1 VKVDHAHTQPDHLV
15 RCEWGP
21 TGAILLGHSVDVA
34 VVVDVL
40 SFTTSVTVAVD
51 RGITVFPFRWGD
63 ERAAEF
69 ATEQDANL
77 ALQRQDAR
85 YRPGAVSL
93 SPVSLQHARGIE
105 RLVLPSPN
113 GSTICAALDVAGV
126 RVVAASLRNAA
137 SVAEW
142 LRPQVA
148 EGARVLVVPAGERWP
163 DGSMRPAVED
173 LWGAG
178 AVLAGLDADTL
189 SPEATVARSA
199 YDAFAERPLER
210 MFSCAGGVELQA
222 KGFGDDVA
230 IAARLDSSAVV
241 PVLTRGAFVGAR

>member
-1 VKVDHAHTQPDHLV
+1 VLDPAHTQADHPV

-21 TGAILLGHSVDVA
+21 TGAAALGRYVDVA

-69 ATEQDANL
+69 ANEQDANL

-93 SPVSLQHARGIE
+93 SPVSLQHASGIE

-113 GSTICAALDVAGV
+113 GSTICTVLDESGV
-126 RVVAASLRNAA
+126 RVVAASLRNASA
-137 SVAEW
+137 VGEW
-142 LRPQVA
+142 LAPQVA
-148 EGARVLVVPAGERWP
+148 DGATVLVVPAGERWP
-163 DGSMRPAVED
+163 DRSLRPAAED
-173 LWGAG
+173 FWGAG
-178 AVLAGLDADTL
+178 AVLATLDVRLL
-189 SPEATVARSA
+189 SPEARLARAA
-199 YDAFAERPLER
+199 YDAFAERPLEHL
-210 MFSCAGGVELQA
+210 FSCAGGLELQA

-230 IAARLDSSAVV
+230 LAGRIDSSPVV

>member
-1 VKVDHAHTQPDHLV
+1 MRVDHAHTQPDHAV

-21 TGAILLGHSVDVA
+21 TGATLLAASVDLA

-51 RGITVFPFRWGD
+51 RGITVYPFRWGD

-69 ATEQDANL
+69 ATEHDANL

-126 RVVAASLRNAA
+126 SVVAASLRNAA

-142 LRPQVA
+142 LRPQLA
-148 EGARVLVVPAGERWP
+148 DGARVLVVPAGERWP
-163 DGSMRPAVED
+163 DATMRPAVED

-178 AVLAGLDADTL
+178 AVLAGLDPDGL
-189 SPEATVARSA
+189 SPEATVARTA
-199 YDAFAERPLER
+199 YEAFADRPLER
-210 MFSCAGGVELQA
+210 LFSCAGGAELEA

-230 IAARLDSSAVV
+230 LAGRLDSSQVV
-241 PVLTRGAFVGAR
+241 PVLTGGAFVGAR